1 MADPLP
7 LGCTADE
14 LTTILRREGVLG
26 DAQVRDV
33 AVFSSNVTVLSHIFH
48 LRLTYDGDVTTAP
61 ATLIVKAGHPE
72 RRDVGWHAAQR
83 EMSFYSEI
91 AAARPGYCVPRC
103 FDVFAKEE
111 TKSWHIVLEDLS
123 ETHRIATRWPLP
135 PAVGECHHIVAGH
148 ARRQANC
155 WDMPTLATLEA
166 GWNWRDAAAAAQ
178 YIERLA
184 AQVAVFKDRLGDL
197 LSPARGDL
205 YARLIE
211 AAPRLGERYRSRRNL
226 TIVQGDSHVWNCFL
240 PRDGGEDVRFF
251 DWDSWR
257 IDVGASDLA
266 YMIAMHW
273 YPDRR
278 RDYER
283 PLLDQY
289 HAVLLAAGVDGYPR
303 SELDFDYRF
312 AVLWAIT
319 WPVWQEAYGIPPVI
333 WWNNL
338 ERIMLAVD
346 DLGCRDL
353 LD

>member
-33 AVFSSNVTVLSHIFH
+33 AVSSSNVTVLSHVVH

-72 RRDVGWHAAQR
+72 RRDMGWHAAQR

-91 AAARPGYCVPRC
+91 AAARPGHCVPRC
-103 FDVFAKEE
+103 FDVFADQD
-111 TKSWHIVLEDLS
+111 TKSWRIVLEDLS

-135 PAVGECHHIVAGH
+135 PSLADCELIIAGH
-148 ARRQANC
+148 ARRQASC
-155 WDMPTLATLEA
+155 WDAPRLASLEE
-166 GWNWRDAAAAAQ
+166 GWHWRNDTAATT
-178 YIERLA
+178 YIARLA
-184 AQVAVFKDRLGDL
+184 ARVTEFTSRAGDL
-197 LSPARGDL
+197 LSPARRDL
-205 YARLIE
+205 YARLID
-211 AAPRLGERYRSRRNL
+211 AAPRLGERYRTRRNL
-226 TIVQGDSHVWNCFL
+226 TIVQGDSHAWNCFL
-240 PRDGGEDVRFF
+240 PHDGGEDVRFF

-266 YMIAMHW
+266 YMMAMHW

-278 RDYER
+278 RAYEQR
-283 PLLDQY
+283 LLDRY
-289 HAVLLAAGVDGYPR
+289 HAALLAGGVSGYQR
-303 SELDFDYRF
+303 KDLEDDYRLE
-312 AVLWAIT
+312 VLWEIT
-319 WPVWQEAYGIPPVI
+319 RPVWKEAYGIPPVI

-338 ERIMLAVD
+338 ERIMLAAD

-353 LD
+353 LG